1 MGRWLLLFAVL
12 FCTALAFATN
22 PPNDPPDAP
31 SATRAATLHSDVA
44 LTALPITSFDLKEW
58 SNALV
63 ATRPEN
69 KKVVDKKFL
78 ILTGIATGLT
88 VADFELTQSCMARH
102 ACVESDPLM
111 PSSRA
116 GMYASSAPVNAALF
130 YWSYRRKAEG
140 KKLWWLPIVA
150 VAASHAVGVGTN
162 IRFLK

>member
-1 MGRWLLLFAVL
+1 MVLFAVL
-12 FCTALAFATN
+12 ICTVFAFAKE
-22 PPNDPPDAP
+22 PPDAP
-31 SATRAATLHSDVA
+31 SATRTAALRNEPA
-44 LTALPITSFDLKEW
+44 LDILPPISFEMKEW
-58 SNALV
+58 STAIV
-63 ATRPEN
+63 AARPEK
-69 KKVVDKKFL
+69 KKVIDKKFL
-78 ILTGIATGLT
+78 VLTGLATGLT
-88 VADFELTQSCMARH
+88 VADFELTQSCIARH

-130 YWSYRRKAEG
+130 YWGYRRKAEG